1 MLCLIFKIKTI
12 MKHAKSVLIVTT
24 VFSLLIIS
32 CSERNESGSQQG
44 ITQEMINNDET
55 LNEELAGKIGDW
67 VEKGVECYGIVV
79 ATFQDGRTVG
89 KSVKCK
95 VMSIGRDKVKMK
107 AIENVNLMESK
118 GCDALGLSYG
128 DTWWETEGDIF
139 QTREEADEYLIRKGW
154 LIK

>member
-1 MLCLIFKIKTI
+1 
-12 MKHAKSVLIVTT
+12 MKHAKSVMITATAL
-24 VFSLLIIS
+24 SLLVIS
-32 CSERNESGSQQG
+32 CSERSESGTQQG
-44 ITQEMINNDET
+44 VTQEMVNKDET
-55 LNEELAGKIGDW
+55 LNDKLAGKIGDW

-79 ATFQDGRTVG
+79 TTFQDGRTVG

-107 AIENVNLMESK
+107 AIENVSLMESI

-139 QTREEADEYLIRKGW
+139 QTREEADNYLLQKGW
-154 LIK
+154 LIE

>member
-1 MLCLIFKIKTI
+1 

-67 VEKGVECYGIVV
+67 VEKGLN
-79 ATFQDGRTVG
+79 
-89 KSVKCK
+89 
-95 VMSIGRDKVKMK
+95 VMALWLPLFRMEEPS
-107 AIENVNLMESK
+107 ENLLN
-118 GCDALGLSYG
+118 A
-128 DTWWETEGDIF
+128 
-139 QTREEADEYLIRKGW
+139 R
-154 LIK
+154 